1 MPTIHLNGKEREV
14 TSHPDMPLLWV
25 VREEFDFTGP
35 KYGCG
40 HGVCGGCVCE
50 VDGAQVHLCKNTV
63 ADVQGKKVIT
73 IEGQEGPV
81 ADAVFEAWLQ
91 LDVAQCGMCQ
101 PAQIG
106 SAIILLKRNTAPTD
120 ADIDEAMKHNLCR
133 CATYHRIRKGIHAAA
148 ATLQRIGYQSVTI

>member
-1 MPTIHLNGKEREV
+1 MPTIHLNGQEREV

-25 VREEFDFTGP
+25 IREEFNLTGS
-35 KYGCG
+35 KYSCG

-81 ADAVFEAWLQ
+81 AEAVFNAWLA

-101 PAQIG
+101 PAQIN
-106 SAIILLKRNTAPTD
+106 SAVILLKQNVNPTD
-120 ADIDEAMKHNLCR
+120 DDIDEAMKHNLCR
-133 CATYHRIRKGIHAAA
+133 CATYQRIRKAIHLA
-148 ATLQRIGYQSVTI
+148 ATSLRSN